1 MSIGTVLDEAW
12 TLFTRFFLRFFLIAL
27 VVFASINLVY
37 ALLVEAISSDNDG
50 AAVLLALLGLATA
63 VIGATWLQGAFVY
76 AVQDARDGTFD
87 ASLGQIFSRVAPSIL
102 PLLGAGLLAGLGIA
116 LGFLLLIIPG
126 LFLITIWAVVAPV
139 IVVEKPG
146 VFAAFGRSRELV
158 RGHGWTVFGIVHH
171 HRAPLRHRERAP
183 SGRVLRAARVPR
195 DPHRLDDRAGR
206 RHALRRDRD
215 RGHVLPASRGRRRRC
230 RDARR
235 GVTLDPETE
244 ARIEEP
250 ASADAVREARL
261 TPAEAVEHMRI
272 RLPDRGN
279 RKLRRVLERANADR
293 VLKGWWHVAN
303 VNAVVRLQIND
314 HSWVH
319 IQIVANIALKLLR
332 QLTKHRIEPSVVRD
346 YGMTNED
353 AEVVVVLAALTHCVG
368 MSVHRRG
375 HEDWSLFLAE
385 PKLRELLDGI
395 YEEPDRTVIVS
406 EVLQAITS
414 HRADGEPLSLEA
426 GIMRV
431 GDALDMAK
439 GRSRIPFEKGQV
451 SMHSLSAAA
460 VEEVLIVDGEVK
472 PVRIEIIM
480 NNSSGLFQVDGLL
493 KAKLRGSGLEPH
505 VEVIAHIDTADEK
518 RLVPEYRLEI

>member
-1 MSIGTVLDEAW
+1 V
-12 TLFTRFFLRFFLIAL
+12 
-27 VVFASINLVY
+27 
-37 ALLVEAISSDNDG
+37 
-50 AAVLLALLGLATA
+50 
-63 VIGATWLQGAFVY
+63 
-76 AVQDARDGTFD
+76 
-87 ASLGQIFSRVAPSIL
+87 
-102 PLLGAGLLAGLGIA
+102 
-116 LGFLLLIIPG
+116 
-126 LFLITIWAVVAPV
+126 TI
-139 IVVEKPG
+139 
-146 VFAAFGRSRELV
+146 
-158 RGHGWTVFGIVHH
+158 
-171 HRAPLRHRERAP
+171 
-183 SGRVLRAARVPR
+183 
-195 DPHRLDDRAGR
+195 
-206 RHALRRDRD
+206 
-215 RGHVLPASRGRRRRC
+215 
-230 RDARR
+230 
-235 GVTLDPETE
+235 DPESE
-244 ARIEEP
+244 RRIAEP

-272 RLPDRGN
+272 RLPERGN
-279 RKLRRVLERANADR
+279 RDLRRVLERANADR
-293 VLKGWWHVAN
+293 QLKAWWHVSN
-303 VNAVVRLQIND
+303 VNAAVRLEIND

-332 QLTKHRIEPSVVRD
+332 ELTKHGVEPSVVRD
-346 YGMTNED
+346 YGMRNED
-353 AEVVVVLAALTHCVG
+353 AELVVVLSALTHCVG

-385 PKLRELLDGI
+385 PKLHELLEGI

-426 GIMRV
+426 GILRV
-431 GDALDMAK
+431 ADALDMAK

-460 VEEVLIVDGEVK
+460 IDAVVIGDGETK
-472 PVRIEIIM
+472 PVRIEIAM